1 MEHKHAPKATRASF
15 QLPRRLFHLS
25 MGLVCGGL
33 YHLFLNHQQAV
44 YILGTS
50 LCVLY
55 IVEQLR
61 INYPEYSGLFSKI
74 SKYFLRAEEQL
85 KESASIPFV
94 MGILLTLLTFPKVI
108 SLVAIFTLA
117 LADPLSAIFGIKF
130 GKHKIAGNK
139 SIEGSAA
146 FFVSSFVVILTVFYV
161 LYGYEGGHI
170 TLMAFIVSL
179 IISGFE
185 LIPIRIDDNLT
196 IPIFTAVTLWLTC
209 AFMGIPTTI

>member
-1 MEHKHAPKATRASF
+1 MEQKHSPKATRSSF

-25 MGLVCGGL
+25 MGMVCGTL

-50 LCVLY
+50 LCILY
-55 IVEQLR
+55 IIEQLR
-61 INYPEYSGLFSKI
+61 INYPEHSSIFSKI

-94 MGILLTLLTFPKVI
+94 MGVLLTLLTFPKIV
-108 SLVAIFTLA
+108 SLVAIYTLA
-117 LADPLSAIFGIKF
+117 LGDPLSAIIGIKF

-139 SIEGSAA
+139 SLEGSAA
-146 FFVSSFVVILTVFYV
+146 FFIASFTVILTVFYG
-161 LYGYEGGHI
+161 LYGLEGSYI
-170 TLMAFIVSL
+170 ALMALIVSL
-179 IISGFE
+179 IITGFE

-196 IPIFTAVTLWLTC
+196 IPLFTAVTLWVTC
-209 AFMGIPTTI
+209 TLMGISTTI